1 MRATG
6 IVRRIDD
13 LGRIVIPK
21 VIREEMELDCGTPVE
36 FFLEKN
42 SIIIQKIELDGTP
55 TDDLRKI
62 LDKYDGEIPPDIVK
76 KINEIADFLE

>member
-1 MRATG
+1 MRTTG

-21 VIREEMELDCGTPVE
+21 AIREKTKLDCGAPVE
-36 FFLEKN
+36 FFFEKN
-42 SIIIQKIELDGTP
+42 SIIIKKFELDGTP

>member
-1 MRATG
+1 MKATG

-21 VIREEMELDCGTPVE
+21 EIREKMELDCGTPVE

-42 SIIIQKIELDGTP
+42 SVIIQKFDIDDTP
-55 TDDLRKI
+55 ADDLRRS